1 MSGIEA
7 ERGVTTVVISSW
19 VSHCG
24 YGRIGVCGWVWV
36 VVLGVLLSGTI
47 WLCRVN
53 KVVMNTLGFAIGW

>member
-24 YGRIGVCGWVWV
+24 YGHIGVCGWVWV

-47 WLCRVN
+47 CLCRVN